1 MITKLVTLL
10 VPLLLLFLLPSSI
23 LHANPLLGTY
33 DDQFTGGWTS
43 GTYEIIQYKIYAS
56 GKVSRN
62 KLVPIVVN
70 LHGSGE
76 VGKDNLKQIRVPG
89 AAKFVRNFKKRP
101 CILIAPQCPPG
112 NSWMG
117 TAGDAVLALIDDVL
131 KEVAVADRSR
141 VYLTGFSL
149 GGLGTWHFLAKRPDL
164 FAAAMPVAGAGNAD
178 HAKLFRGVDIWIF
191 HGNLDKH
198 VPVKHG
204 QAMAAALK
212 KAAIPH
218 QYTEFPDK
226 SHFLQLTVYSR
237 EDVHQWLFQQK
248 RE

>member
-1 MITKLVTLL
+1 MIKKPITLFI
-10 VPLLLLFLLPSSI
+10 LLLLTSSV
-23 LHANPLLGTY
+23 LHANPLLGKY
-33 DDQFTGGWTS
+33 NDQFTGRWAG
-43 GTYEIIQYKIYAS
+43 GTHGIIQYKIFAS
-56 GKVSRN
+56 SIVSRN

-76 VGKDNLKQIRVPG
+76 VGKDNVKQTKVPG
-89 AAKFVRNFKKRP
+89 AAKFVRNYKKRR

-117 TAGDAVLALIDDVL
+117 TAGDAVLSLIDDVL
-131 KEVAVADRSR
+131 KEVAVADRNR

-149 GGLGTWHFLAKRPDL
+149 GGLGTWHLLAKRPDL

-178 HAKLFRGVDIWIF
+178 HAKLFRGVDLWIF
-191 HGNLDKH
+191 HGKLDKH

-218 QYTEFPDK
+218 KYTEFPDK